1 MLRHCGQRRDCRQPH
16 MRLPRLDPQRHT
28 PPAALLLPRLAGT
41 PSTVGHALSA
51 RRLTQ
56 LSSSSSPGLNST
68 RFPTLGSCLPFRPA
82 FLDQSLARQRHRC
95 RPSHSAI
102 NVGLALTASRTH
114 P

>member
-16 MRLPRLDPQRHT
+16 IRLPRPDHLRHT

-41 PSTVGHALSA
+41 PSTVGTLCLRAGSPNWAGASA
-51 RRLTQ
+51 D
-56 LSSSSSPGLNST
+56 ST
-68 RFPTLGSCLPFRPA
+68 HRGFQQLGSCLPFRPA
-82 FLDQSLARQRHRC
+82 FLDRSLARQRHRC